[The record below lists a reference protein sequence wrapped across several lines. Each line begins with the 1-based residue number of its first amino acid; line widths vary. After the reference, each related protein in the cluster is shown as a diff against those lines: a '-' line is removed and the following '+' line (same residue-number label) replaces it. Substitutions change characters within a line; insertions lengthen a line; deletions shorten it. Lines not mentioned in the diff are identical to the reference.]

1 MYTFEENMLN
11 GLILFQPSFKR
22 EFQSFM
28 FAKTS
33 EDILQVWNTVN
44 SDVGVKTKKPM
55 RIKAIHVPS
64 YQIPW
69 FIQSIYRYS

>member
-1 MYTFEENMLN
+1 MLN
-11 GLILFQPSFKR
+11 GLILFQPSFKC

-33 EDILQVWNTVN
+33 EDILQVWNIV
-44 SDVGVKTKKPM
+44 VVEMMKTM
-55 RIKAIHVPS
+55 RIKDIYS

-69 FIQSIYRYS
+69 FIQSIYWFS

>member
-1 MYTFEENMLN
+1 MLN

-33 EDILQVWNTVN
+33 EDILQVWNIV
-44 SDVGVKTKKPM
+44 VVEMMKTM
-55 RIKAIHVPS
+55 RIKDKNS

-69 FIQSIYRYS
+69 FIQSIYQFS